1 MDHLSGLDAAFLY
14 LETAEMPMHVG
25 SLHLYELPPGYDGN
39 FVDDVRKHIAQRLHL
54 APVFRRKLLNMPF
67 ELANPVWVLDEDID
81 LEYHIRSTVLPKPG
95 SREQLD
101 RLVGRLHS
109 SLIDRIRPLWEFY
122 IIEGLHT
129 PADAPAGTRHIA
141 FYAKVHHA
149 SLDGASGVV
158 LANAMLDLT
167 PQPREVRAARH
178 RRTPGPDTY
187 GIAEL
192 VGAGLR
198 HTAGQFVKLGRA
210 LPTLARTAAQVLRP
224 ARGTA
229 TLDEEA
235 PTPRLKAPTHWF
247 GPRTALSSNV
257 TNQRVFAS
265 VSIPLAEVKRI
276 GKGHGASVNEVV
288 LAICSGA
295 LRRHLAETHSL
306 PEASLLAAVPVS
318 LREAGNTQMNTQ
330 ASMMRISLASDVADP
345 LERLRAIHAASSAAK
360 ALTASVKSVLPTD
373 FPSLGAPWLISGLA
387 SLYGRS
393 RLADRMPPIANV
405 TISNVPGSP
414 VPLYLAGARMLTY
427 YPASIVVHGVAL
439 NITVQSYNGALDFGL
454 TACRKAMPDLAH
466 LAQDMLA
473 AHRELL
479 ATVKD
484 EASPGAAPA
493 ADAAATAKRP
503 ARKSGGTVARP
514 ARKSASRTAKPAAA
528 KAPKP
533 AAAKSAVT
541 KAAVAKPAAPKATDA
556 KSRARKR
563 TTPRPASASRGRA
576 TTKAAAE

>member
-25 SLHLYELPPGYDGN
+25 SLHLYELPPGYDGD

-109 SLIDRIRPLWEFY
+109 SLIDRSRPLWEFY

-192 VGAGLR
+192 AGAGLR

-229 TLDEEA
+229 TLDVEA

-514 ARKSASRTAKPAAA
+514 ARKSVSRTAKSAAA

>member
-14 LETAEMPMHVG
+14 LETPEMPMHVG
-25 SLHLYELPPGYDGN
+25 SLHLYELPAGYEGD
-39 FVDDVRKHIAQRLHL
+39 FVTDVRRHIAQRLHL

-67 ELANPVWVLDEDID
+67 ELANPVWVLDEDVDI
-81 LEYHIRSTVLPKPG
+81 EYHIRNTVLPVPG

-109 SLIDRIRPLWEFY
+109 SLIDRSRPLWEFY
-122 IIEGLHT
+122 IIEGLQT
-129 PADAPAGTRHIA
+129 PADAPAGTRHVG

-158 LANAMLDLT
+158 LANAMLDIS
-167 PQPREVRAARH
+167 PMPREVRAARH
-178 RRTPGPDTY
+178 RRTPSPDTY

-192 VGAGLR
+192 AGASLR
-198 HTAGQFVKLGRA
+198 HSAQQVVKLGRA
-210 LPTLARTAAQVLRP
+210 LPTLARTAAQLLRP
-224 ARGTA
+224 APGA
-229 TLDEEA
+229 AALDGDGGA
-235 PTPRLKAPTHWF
+235 ARARLKAPMQWF
-247 GPRTALSSNV
+247 GPRTALSANV

-265 VSIPLAEVKRI
+265 VSIPLAEAKRI
-276 GKGHGASVNEVV
+276 AKAHGASLNEVV

-295 LRRHLAETHSL
+295 LRRHLGEAHDL
-306 PEASLLAAVPVS
+306 PDEPLLAAVPVS

-345 LERLRAIHAASSAAK
+345 LERLRAIHAASAAAK
-360 ALTASVKSVLPTD
+360 SLTSSVKSVLPTD

-393 RLADRMPPIANV
+393 RLADRLPPLANV

-439 NITVQSYNGALDFGL
+439 NITVESYAGSLDFGL
-454 TACRKAMPDLAH
+454 TACRRALPDLAH
-466 LAQDMLA
+466 LAHDMLV

-484 EASPGAAPA
+484 DASSPGVAPA
-493 ADAAATAKRP
+493 AHAPTAKRP
-503 ARKSGGTVARP
+503 ARTAAPRKSG
-514 ARKSASRTAKPAAA
+514 
-528 KAPKP
+528 
-533 AAAKSAVT
+533 T
-541 KAAVAKPAAPKATDA
+541 KAAPNAQAKSKVNAKATGAAKPRKLKAGAA
-556 KSRARKR
+556 RR
-563 TTPRPASASRGRA
+563 
-576 TTKAAAE
+576 AAAA